1 MRPKQTEINLREK
14 EVLKAMADANLN
26 VTEAAIFL
34 WIARNSVVYHL
45 KKIKRKTGLDP
56 RNFYDM
62 VKLLK
67 YIKEKPNENQT

>member
-1 MRPKQTEINLREK
+1 MRPRQTEINCREK

-26 VTEAAIFL
+26 VTEAAILL
-34 WIARNSVVYHL
+34 WIARGSVIYHIQ
-45 KKIKRKTGLDP
+45 KIKRKTGLNA

-67 YIKEKPNENQT
+67 YIEEEPNEN